1 MNDHGPD
8 RKKAFR
14 FCPSCGGELGWTVIR
29 KTEPPRLKCRRCGF
43 VFYLDPKVAACT
55 VIDRDGSIL
64 LVRRAIPPEIGKW
77 VVPGGFVDLMEPVE
91 AAAVRET
98 REEANIDVS
107 IDRLLGVYSYPDSEV
122 VVVVY
127 TARWDHG
134 EIEAGDEVSEARL
147 FAYDAVPW
155 DDLAFRSTEDALRD
169 YLNFKGA

>member
-14 FCPSCGGELGWTVIR
+14 FCPVCGGGLDWKVIR
-29 KTEPPRLKCRRCGF
+29 GTEPPRLKCGRCGF

-55 VIDRDGSIL
+55 VIDRNGSIL
-64 LVRRAIPPEIGKW
+64 LVKRAIPPEIGKW
-77 VVPGGFVDLMEPVE
+77 VVPGGFVDLMEQVE

-107 IDRLLGVYSYPDSEV
+107 IDHLLGVYSYPDSEV

-127 TARWDHG
+127 TARWERG
-134 EIEAGDEVSEARL
+134 EIVAGDEVSEARL
-147 FAYDAVPW
+147 FAYDAIPW
-155 DDLAFRSTEDALRD
+155 EKLAFRSTEDALKD
-169 YLNFKGA
+169 YVTLKGV